1 MLFGHQG
8 QLYVTK
14 SQKGTYIVGLVCSDR
29 ILLAK
34 GGLIVTNSNNYSFG
48 NHFFKVL
55 VQIHYSQYRQLS
67 CSNIAH
73 QLMLNFTITHQSTSI
88 MHFIF
93 RQPYL
98 KKPYIALAL
107 LTKRRAFISED
118 TIIANSHLTQLHLSN
133 LYRNLHYMLAFHQ
146 NLTFH

>member
-55 VQIHYSQYRQLS
+55 VQIHYSQYKQLLGRLYYS
-67 CSNIAH
+67 FSLC
-73 QLMLNFTITHQSTSI
+73 
-88 MHFIF
+88 
-93 RQPYL
+93 
-98 KKPYIALAL
+98 
-107 LTKRRAFISED
+107 AFKAIG
-118 TIIANSHLTQLHLSN
+118 HRVN
-133 LYRNLHYMLAFHQ
+133 LYVTLKGKVM
-146 NLTFH
+146 

>member
-1 MLFGHQG
+1 MISYCYTIWSRRLIGWCVKGAIFDMLFGHQG

-55 VQIHYSQYRQLS
+55 VQIHYSQYKQL
-67 CSNIAH
+67 
-73 QLMLNFTITHQSTSI
+73 
-88 MHFIF
+88 
-93 RQPYL
+93 
-98 KKPYIALAL
+98 
-107 LTKRRAFISED
+107 
-118 TIIANSHLTQLHLSN
+118 
-133 LYRNLHYMLAFHQ
+133 
-146 NLTFH
+146 